1 LKKLAV
7 PSQELP
13 KRTHDTKK
21 VCIRNDR
28 QSRLEQ
34 RQIKKQKENID
45 PVEPCGNVETFEE
58 DDGLTLVDVG
68 KAERDAVNVLL
79 NLSDMN
85 VEPAKAVHDDNV
97 KAVDICTNME
107 NLEED
112 CGLTLADVG
121 EAERDAVNVLLNLS
135 DMNVEPAKA
144 MYDEKGVQVKS
155 GDLITSFFST
165 IKSDTHLNSLA
176 GLSNFS
182 LLNDICELVE
192 TFYPTT
198 RCRRLLIQDRV
209 LLVFM
214 KLKMAIKFNV
224 LAIFFQIANSTCRE
238 TFNEY
243 VQYISNVLKPCI
255 VWPSMEECRSNTPK
269 CFLKYKQVRGIFDYM
284 EIPVQKAKCRCC
296 RIKTYSTYRSRQTLK
311 FMTCVSPGGLITFIS
326 SGYGGRASDK
336 AIFEQSG
343 VINKFQPH
351 IDHIMVDKGFL
362 VDDICSRHFLKIQ
375 RPFFLRNKKQFSSA
389 EAKQNVGIAKARV
402 HVERANQRIRIFEIL
417 NTPLSWTLVPYIDD
431 IFAITCAIVNLQAPI
446 LGETRF

>member
-1 LKKLAV
+1 RRKAWEKVLLLRKPAKRHMRVCGKHFLREDFINPPRSISQKLRLKKLAV

-155 GDLITSFFST
+155 
-165 IKSDTHLNSLA
+165 
-176 GLSNFS
+176 
-182 LLNDICELVE
+182 
-192 TFYPTT
+192 
-198 RCRRLLIQDRV
+198 
-209 LLVFM
+209 
-214 KLKMAIKFNV
+214 
-224 LAIFFQIANSTCRE
+224 
-238 TFNEY
+238 
-243 VQYISNVLKPCI
+243 
-255 VWPSMEECRSNTPK
+255 
-269 CFLKYKQVRGIFDYM
+269 
-284 EIPVQKAKCRCC
+284 
-296 RIKTYSTYRSRQTLK
+296 
-311 FMTCVSPGGLITFIS
+311 
-326 SGYGGRASDK
+326 
-336 AIFEQSG
+336 
-343 VINKFQPH
+343 
-351 IDHIMVDKGFL
+351 
-362 VDDICSRHFLKIQ
+362 
-375 RPFFLRNKKQFSSA
+375 
-389 EAKQNVGIAKARV
+389 
-402 HVERANQRIRIFEIL
+402 
-417 NTPLSWTLVPYIDD
+417 
-431 IFAITCAIVNLQAPI
+431 
-446 LGETRF
+446 